1 MTIERAG
8 IRYKFIFLCLILFAF
23 ANVFLIQVLLVYESR
38 ENVKSEGFQDE
49 KSEPTLKPS
58 STTDFSYR
66 RIQFVSNGVDSFFKQ
81 SIFSTKHEHNFS
93 SLLTVSPV
101 ADEVNVWNLASKW
114 VSSSQIWPKEAPQ
127 LSHVVAALKQKKIVA
142 ADVSTKGTQLKLALV
157 LEGGQQVLFKPK
169 WYDRDHVITGN
180 VYGGKDRHNG
190 EVAAFHLARLLGLNR
205 VPIAA
210 MRKINLNT
218 EILPV
223 ASKILSRTFYRK
235 DNTTCFYGVCTYC
248 RPTDG
253 VCDDRRSLEGA
264 IVLWLPQ
271 AFQLVK
277 HRHPWQRS
285 YSSAPAKWQMHANY
299 CSLVKRSKKYQDES
313 KLLNLIETSIFDFLI
328 DNGDRHHYERFASG
342 GPVLLIDNGKSF
354 GNPDADHLDILAP
367 LIQCCRVPERIVSVL
382 TQLQNGALSSW
393 LVKLMTTVE
402 NDTSPPIL
410 NLKHLQALDR
420 RLKLVLSAVLKTR
433 L

>member
-1 MTIERAG
+1 MKRTEA
-8 IRYKFIFLCLILFAF
+8 
-23 ANVFLIQVLLVYESR
+23 
-38 ENVKSEGFQDE
+38 E
-49 KSEPTLKPS
+49 K
-58 STTDFSYR
+58 R
-66 RIQFVSNGVDSFFKQ
+66 RR
-81 SIFSTKHEHNFS
+81 
-93 SLLTVSPV
+93 
-101 ADEVNVWNLASKW
+101 
-114 VSSSQIWPKEAPQ
+114 SSSQVHGN
-127 LSHVVAALKQKKIVA
+127 L
-142 ADVSTKGTQLKLALV
+142 G
-157 LEGGQQVLFKPK
+157 EGRRTSERRAG
-169 WYDRDHVITGN
+169 YDRDHVITGN

-285 YSSAPAKWQMHANY
+285 YSSAPAKYCIVDKMHAY
-299 CSLVKRSKKYQDES
+299 
-313 KLLNLIETSIFDFLI
+313 
-328 DNGDRHHYERFASG
+328 
-342 GPVLLIDNGKSF
+342 
-354 GNPDADHLDILAP
+354 
-367 LIQCCRVPERIVSVL
+367 
-382 TQLQNGALSSW
+382 
-393 LVKLMTTVE
+393 
-402 NDTSPPIL
+402 
-410 NLKHLQALDR
+410 
-420 RLKLVLSAVLKTR
+420 
-433 L
+433 